1 RTVSGSEWFLDS
13 GASTHCCNDKDAFI
27 ELSACS
33 GMKVQNYG
41 GSDKEL
47 VCAGVGTVILNVVV
61 DGERRCLKLE
71 NVMHFPGASCSLM
84 SVSKLKSSG
93 KVTLVDLDSQFVI
106 QSKASNKKLCVA
118 VLEKGLYRIV
128 IEQPQKVLNVVN
140 LISQHAQPPQS
151 YVNVNLSEQRTFEFC
166 DDCLS
171 TKLQRA
177 PFQPSDSIYS
187 NPLDLVV
194 SDLSPCN
201 IRSFHGFK
209 YVMTL
214 MDMATRKLW
223 SYMLKN
229 KSEAFG
235 HFKRWLT
242 LVENESS
249 FKLKKFRSDGGGE
262 YIYGEF
268 RTFLADR
275 GVAIQSTTAHTPQ
288 QNGNSE
294 RVNQT
299 LWSMARTFLKVFDT
313 PHTLWPDAIMAACYV
328 KNRLP
333 HSAVNFKLPEELW
346 TGKRASLFHLRTMF
360 CLAYVRHSKST
371 FKKLDDR
378 SFPAVFAGYSLEK
391 KAWRF
396 YSLDLNKIIFSRDV
410 VFLENKA
417 PMIQP
422 SFVYKREQFELMDE
436 SDQSAVR
443 VSAQDIYNSAG
454 LGAAVD
460 PTIEE
465 LVQQP
470 QISFD
475 AAAATRPTT
484 ASINVEPNA
493 EPAEVT
499 EVPKEIVDDEFVDA
513 AEYTQPIDNA
523 ITHQDEDISDKTAK
537 ALLKLQKQLQIDMND
552 TKVMK
557 VDVQDSKIEVGNMHL
572 RVNDPKIEVD
582 DIVGIARSI
591 TQSRRHQLSTP
602 TINFVSANPFQAL
615 DDCYEQD
622 QPSTD
627 MDDSEQ
633 FHDAV
638 ENLEQE
644 YWYHI
649 VDPYTNKVYQTCAF
663 AYQELNRV
671 FEDPQSYDAALK
683 LPDGP
688 QWDEGTQEEF
698 SAHVE
703 NGTFILIDEDQVPK
717 GEQILTSKLVFKYKT
732 DATGHLDRRKVRWCI
747 RGFLQEMDWAEIFAP
762 VIKYATIRI
771 LLVLASLFKWQ
782 LTQFDV
788 KTAFLN
794 AFLKRPVYTRPP
806 KGFKIPK
813 GKIMK
818 LLKSVYGLKEAPK
831 LWNDLLTKSLK
842 SIGFNCINSDISL
855 YMFKLNGQT
864 FLLAVYVDDMV
875 LAGPSGDL
883 YNKIC
888 EDIMKL
894 FKVRNL
900 GWPAY
905 FLGAQIKTNSDSSF
919 TLNQEKYIR
928 SIVERFDMRNEHH
941 VKTPCATYKL
951 DLSMCPQDES
961 QRQEMEQIPYQQAV
975 GCLMHLV
982 QCCRPDIAYAVS
994 QVARFMKN
1002 PGMKHWLAVK
1012 RIYGYL
1018 QSTAHMGI
1026 EIDCTK
1032 AGLTGFSDSDHC
1044 GNLDHSKSTS
1054 GYVFYL
1060 CGVPVSWK
1068 SSLQPIV
1075 ALSSVE
1081 AEYIALAA
1089 AVKEGIWIKQL
1100 LYELQLQDVAPQLY
1114 SVPRLF
1120 ADNQGSI
1127 YLTKASQQHHRTRHI
1142 RLRYHFLRQEIQ
1154 DRTLDV
1160 EFVRSNANVADVFTK
1175 GLGKNLHWL

>member
-1 RTVSGSEWFLDS
+1 
-13 GASTHCCNDKDAFI
+13 
-27 ELSACS
+27 
-33 GMKVQNYG
+33 
-41 GSDKEL
+41 
-47 VCAGVGTVILNVVV
+47 
-61 DGERRCLKLE
+61 
-71 NVMHFPGASCSLM
+71 
-84 SVSKLKSSG
+84 
-93 KVTLVDLDSQFVI
+93 
-106 QSKASNKKLCVA
+106 
-118 VLEKGLYRIV
+118 
-128 IEQPQKVLNVVN
+128 
-140 LISQHAQPPQS
+140 
-151 YVNVNLSEQRTFEFC
+151 
-166 DDCLS
+166 
-171 TKLQRA
+171 
-177 PFQPSDSIYS
+177 
-187 NPLDLVV
+187 
-194 SDLSPCN
+194 
-201 IRSFHGFK
+201 
-209 YVMTL
+209 
-214 MDMATRKLW
+214 MATRKLW

-313 PHTLWPDAIMAACYV
+313 PQTLWPDAIMAACYV

-465 LVQQP
+465 LVEQP

-499 EVPKEIVDDEFVDA
+499 EVPKETVDDEFVDA
-513 AEYTQPIDNA
+513 AEDTQPMDNA

-622 QPSTD
+622 QLSTD

-888 EDIMKL
+888 DDIMKL

-951 DLSMCPQDES
+951 DLSMCPQDEN

-1175 GLGKNLHWL
+1175 GLGKNLHWLFVSKMGMKVRESYKPLEVEVTQKVV